1 MVKDGRRH
9 NAWRAFLE
17 PVLDSPNLSVLAE
30 ADVVRLLFDGDT
42 CSGIEL
48 VHAGAVHQVTAERQV
63 VLCAG
68 VFDSPKLLMLS
79 GVGPADH
86 LHSHGIDVRVDLP
99 GVGENLQ
106 DHTYSPLVF
115 QPIREVPPWIPGVNP
130 AHGQMFSSSR
140 AGMPGPDIHTLFVNM
155 PIIPGR
161 PEHLLLLTSMLT
173 RPASRGTVRLA
184 SADPA
189 DPPVIDMAFGSAAA
203 DIDAIVA
210 GLRRLRVIAA
220 QPAFDPWR
228 GEELSPGAHL
238 RSDEELRAF
247 VRQTVNTIYHPACSC
262 KMGIDEMA
270 VVDPA
275 LRVHGVERL
284 RVADASVMPLVTTAN
299 TQVPT
304 MMIAERA
311 ADEIRAEI
319 GSPSAGAVMAAAT

>member
-1 MVKDGRRH
+1 
-9 NAWRAFLE
+9 
-17 PVLDSPNLSVLAE
+17 
-30 ADVVRLLFDGDT
+30 
-42 CSGIEL
+42 
-48 VHAGAVHQVTAERQV
+48 
-63 VLCAG
+63 
-68 VFDSPKLLMLS
+68 
-79 GVGPADH
+79 
-86 LHSHGIDVRVDLP
+86 
-99 GVGENLQ
+99 
-106 DHTYSPLVF
+106 
-115 QPIREVPPWIPGVNP
+115 
-130 AHGQMFSSSR
+130 
-140 AGMPGPDIHTLFVNM
+140 MPGPDIHTLFVNM

>member
-1 MVKDGRRH
+1 H

-42 CSGIEL
+42 CSGVEL

-68 VFDSPKLLMLS
+68 VFDTPKLLMLS
-79 GVGPADH
+79 GLGPADH

-106 DHTYSPLVF
+106 DHTYSPLIF
-115 QPIREVPPWIPGVNP
+115 QPSREVPAWVPGVNP

-140 AGMPGPDIHTLFVNM
+140 AGMPDPDIHTLFVNM

-189 DPPVIDMAFGSAAA
+189 DPPLIDMGFGSAAA

-210 GLRRLRVIAA
+210 GLRRLREVAG

-238 RSDEELRAF
+238 NSDEELRTF

-262 KMGIDEMA
+262 KMGIDGMA